1 MDLSTLTTP
10 WLIWLLIGVALAFI
24 ELSMPGLI
32 VIFFGVGALITS
44 LALMLWTLDLNAQVT
59 IFISSSLLSL
69 LLLRHWLKRVFYGQK
84 SLAGRDGFDDFPRGV
99 RVKVTRDISPQEQ
112 GRIAY
117 RGADWYATA
126 EEDIVAGATVEIVA
140 YADSSHQ
147 VFQVKK
153 ISSPERE
160 LS

>member
-44 LALMLWTLDLNAQVT
+44 LALMVWTLDLNTQIT
-59 IFISSSLLSL
+59 IFISSSVLSL
-69 LLLRHWLKRVFYGQK
+69 FLLRHWLKRVFYGQK
-84 SLAGRDGFDDFPRGV
+84 SPGDRDGFDDFPRGV
-99 RVKVTRDISPQEQ
+99 RVKVTRDISPREQ

-126 EEDIVAGATVEIVA
+126 EEDIVTGTTVEIVA
-140 YADSSHQ
+140 YADASHQ
-147 VFQVKK
+147 VFWVQK